1 MATGTGLPLQEKSP
15 TIVQTGGTP
24 ATFNGGDGGA
34 SDWARIAA
42 MGDKLQSEAGHAFG
56 LEVHQAQ
63 VGYLADQNVEIAR
76 KRIELR
82 DQFSGNPDGFDA
94 AWNGYTE
101 GKIGQAEPWA
111 LPHIKKLLGS
121 EGNAAYSAILGEKR
135 AEDGRLDSSRIDA
148 LAKMASDDVLGT
160 AMAGT
165 FNSPEGQAK
174 VEKFRAVMATA
185 VSSKLIAPE
194 EAERRVVD
202 VTNRA
207 TAETLVKHIGDDYRT
222 NRANGEIAGPAA
234 LKAAE
239 DTILRNPD
247 LPLSEEQRY
256 AYYHKAT
263 AEIRALE
270 AERKQDL
277 VGAKA
282 GMQDAMYAMARGV
295 RVDPD
300 TIDSLSK
307 QLNAAGGQA
316 EVAKLRAAAA
326 RAENMN
332 SFGRLPLSD
341 QVTQYRSAAYSAS
354 ATSPIAKSAYDYFVG
369 QGYSPAQSAGIVG
382 NLLHESGLDPT
393 ISHDQGTGIGIAGWR
408 LDRRQALRDFAA
420 ARGTSETDFKTQLA
434 FVDHELKTSEPTAR
448 AALMQAQT
456 PQDAAVAFI
465 RFERPQGYN
474 DANPALAHGAS
485 NRVGLAK
492 AVADAT
498 GASGASTDGRPIIPA
513 GMDYRLVSAQKTELD
528 KSSREEW
535 VRIQK
540 DLDAG
545 IRPTPDA
552 LNNVIQGFTLTGNHD
567 ALETVGAR
575 LDRFDAKFSAGR
587 QPQAVAE
594 GAAHELTRIGE
605 TEGLSPGQSAWLRD
619 LRAVNVATTQ
629 RLKDDP
635 IGLAVERFPERFQT
649 PAPLDASNSDSLR
662 AGLAQRGQIAGFV
675 AQNYRVPAVSALSP
689 ADLNTIKGALATADA
704 SGKARIYGDIAAAL
718 PEDVRNKTL
727 AQLTKDG
734 HVASVEAFAGAVAA
748 EAPVIGESIMRGQKA
763 IATDKRFDA
772 YEDKKKDFNEIF
784 DKALPISTFGLT
796 SRADDT
802 GAYAT
807 IKSAVR
813 ARYADIAAQVG
824 DTSGEVKAVRLQQA
838 VTDVTGGVLRH
849 NGGTL
854 VAPRRGMTQSQFD
867 GMIWNMTDQ
876 DLPGVTTLSGTPI
889 TADYLRNNARLESV
903 GDGKYLLQLGSD
915 PQRPIYAFMNAHDP
929 FGEPTPY
936 VLDLKN
942 RDIGPPK
949 PLSGGDVISSINNP
963 LGP

>member
-1 MATGTGLPLQEKSP
+1 MATGTGLPLQEKNP
-15 TIVQTGGTP
+15 AIVQSGGAP

-34 SDWARIAA
+34 SDWARIAT
-42 MGDKLQSEAGHAFG
+42 MGDKLQSQAGHELG

-76 KRIELR
+76 KRIEMR
-82 DQFSGNPDGFDA
+82 DQFASNPDGFDA
-94 AWNGYTE
+94 AWAGYTE
-101 GKIGQAEPWA
+101 GKVGQAEPWA
-111 LPHIKKLLGS
+111 LPHIKKLLGT

-135 AEDGRLDSSRIDA
+135 SEDKRLDVSSIDA
-148 LAKMASDDVLGT
+148 LAKMAANDVLGT

-185 VSSKLIAPE
+185 VTSKLIAPE
-194 EAERRVVD
+194 EAERRIVD

-207 TAETLVKHIGDDYRT
+207 TAETLIKHIGDDYRT

-239 DTILRNPD
+239 ETILRNPA

-277 VGAKA
+277 SVARA

-295 RVDPD
+295 RVDPG
-300 TIDSLSK
+300 TIDSLST
-307 QLNAAGGQA
+307 QLSAAGGQA

-326 RAENMN
+326 RAENM
-332 SFGRLPLSD
+332 SAFGRLPLGD

-369 QGYSPAQSAGIVG
+369 QGYSKSQAAGIVG

-408 LDRRQALRDFAA
+408 LERRQALREFAA

-434 FVDHELKTSEPTAR
+434 FVDHELKTSEPGAR
-448 AALMQAQT
+448 TALMQAQT

-465 RFERPQGYN
+465 RFERPKGYN
-474 DANPALAHGAS
+474 ETNPALAHGAS
-485 NRVGLAK
+485 NRVGLAR
-492 AVADAT
+492 AVAEAT
-498 GASGASTDGRPIIPA
+498 GGAAPDGRPVVSA
-513 GMDYRLVSAQKTELD
+513 GMDFRLVSAQKTELD

-535 VRIQK
+535 KRIQA

-552 LNNVIQGFTLTGNHD
+552 LNSVIQGFTLTGNHD

-575 LDRFDAKFSAGR
+575 LDRFDAKFAAGR

-605 TEGLSPGQSAWLRD
+605 TEGLSPGQSAWLKD
-619 LRAVNVATTQ
+619 LWAVNKATTEA
-629 RLKDDP
+629 LDKDP

-649 PAPLDASNSDSLR
+649 PAPLNAASSDTLR
-662 AGLAQRGQIAGFV
+662 AGLAQRGKIASFV
-675 AQNYRVPAVSALSP
+675 SENYRVPAVSALSP

-704 SGKARIYGDIAAAL
+704 AGKARIYNDITAAL
-718 PEDVRNKTL
+718 PEGVRIATIS
-727 AQLTKDG
+727 QLTKDG
-734 HVASVEAFAGAVAA
+734 HVATVEAFAGALSS
-748 EAPVIGESIMRGQKA
+748 EAPLIGESIMRGQQAIKA
-763 IATDKRFDA
+763 DKRFDP
-772 YEDKKKDFNEIF
+772 YLDKKDDFNSTF
-784 DKALPISTFGLT
+784 DKALPIATFGLT
-796 SRADDT
+796 SRTDDK

-813 ARYADIAAQVG
+813 ARYADLAAQAG
-824 DTSGEVKAVRLQQA
+824 DTSGEVKEERIRQA
-838 VTDVTGGVLRH
+838 VTDVTGGVLHH

-854 VAPRRGMTQSQFD
+854 VAPRRGMDQSQFD
-867 GMIWNMTDQ
+867 GLIWNITDQ
-876 DLPGVTTLSGTPI
+876 DLFGVTTLSGTPVA
-889 TADYLRNNARLESV
+889 ADYLRSNARLENV
-903 GDGKYLLQLGSD
+903 GDGKYLLQLGKD
-915 PQRPIYAFMNAHDP
+915 PQRPIYAFMNARDP

-942 RDIGPPK
+942 RTGRLPTF
-949 PLSGGDVISSINNP
+949 SETSSQYLQTVGMPTGN
-963 LGP
+963 

>member
-1 MATGTGLPLQEKSP
+1 MATGTGLPLQEKNP
-15 TIVQTGGTP
+15 AIVQSGGAP

-34 SDWARIAA
+34 SDWAHIAA
-42 MGDKLQSEAGHAFG
+42 MGDKFQSQAGHALG

-63 VGYLADQNVEIAR
+63 VGALAEKDVVIGR

-94 AWNGYTE
+94 AWSGFTE
-101 GKIGQAEPWA
+101 GMIAQAEPWA
-111 LPHIKKLLGS
+111 LPHIKKLLGT

-135 AEDGRLDSSRIDA
+135 AEDGRLDVSRIDA
-148 LAKMASDDVLGT
+148 LAKMSANAVLGT

-165 FNSPEGQAK
+165 FNSPEGQAE

-185 VSSKLIAPE
+185 VTSKLIAPE
-194 EAERRVVD
+194 EAERRIVD
-202 VTNRA
+202 VMNRA
-207 TAETLVKHIGDDYRT
+207 TAETLIKHIGDDYRT

-239 DTILRNPD
+239 ETILRNPA

-277 VGAKA
+277 SVARA

-295 RVDPD
+295 RVDPG
-300 TIDSLSK
+300 TIDSLST
-307 QLNAAGGQA
+307 QLSAAGGQA
-316 EVAKLRAAAA
+316 EVAKLRGAAA
-326 RAENMN
+326 RAEFMAPYGRSPIPDQISTYRDYTK
-332 SFGRLPLSD
+332 SF
-341 QVTQYRSAAYSAS
+341 T
-354 ATSPIAKSAYDYFVG
+354 ATSPVAKSAYDYFVG
-369 QGYSPAQSAGIVG
+369 QGYSKPQAAGIVG

-393 ISHDQGTGIGIAGWR
+393 VSHDQGTGIGIAGWR
-408 LDRRQALRDFAA
+408 LERRQALREFAA

-434 FVDHELKTSEPTAR
+434 FVDHELKTSEPGAR
-448 AALMQAQT
+448 TALMQAQT

-465 RFERPQGYN
+465 RFERPKGYN
-474 DANPALAHGAS
+474 ETNPALAHGAS

-492 AVADAT
+492 AVAAAA
-498 GASGASTDGRPIIPA
+498 GGVDGRPVV
-513 GMDYRLVSAQKTELD
+513 GEGVDLRLVSGMKTELD

-535 VRIQK
+535 KRIQT

-552 LNNVIQGFTLTGNHD
+552 LNAVIQGFTLTGNHD

-575 LDRFDAKFSAGR
+575 LDRFDAKFGAGR

-594 GAAHELTRIGE
+594 GAAHELTRIGLID
-605 TEGLSPGQSAWLRD
+605 GLSPGQSAWLKD
-619 LRAVNVATTQ
+619 LRAVNKATTEG
-629 RLKDDP
+629 LDKDP

-649 PAPLDASNSDSLR
+649 PAPLNAASSDTLR
-662 AGLAQRGQIAGFV
+662 AGLAQRGKIAAFV
-675 AQNYRVPAVSALSP
+675 SENYRVPAVSALSP

-704 SGKARIYGDIAAAL
+704 AGKARIYGDLTAAL
-718 PEDVRNKTL
+718 PEVVRIATIS
-727 AQLTKDG
+727 QLTKDG
-734 HVASVEAFAGAVAA
+734 HVAAVEAFAGALSS
-748 EAPVIGESIMRGQKA
+748 EAPLVGESIMRGQQAIKA
-763 IATDKRFDA
+763 DKRFDP
-772 YEDKKKDFNEIF
+772 YLDKKDDFNSTF
-784 DKALPISTFGLT
+784 DKALPIATFGLT
-796 SRADDT
+796 SRTDDK

-813 ARYADIAAQVG
+813 ARYADLAAQSG
-824 DTSGEVKAVRLQQA
+824 DTSGEVKEDRIRQA

-854 VAPRRGMTQSQFD
+854 VAPRRGMDQSQFD
-867 GMIWNMTDQ
+867 GLIWNITDQ
-876 DLPGVTTLSGTPI
+876 DLFGVTTLSGTPV
-889 TADYLRNNARLESV
+889 TADYLRSNARLENV
-903 GDGKYLLQLGSD
+903 GDGKYLLQLGKD
-915 PQRPIYAFMNAHDP
+915 PQRPIYAFMNARDP

-942 RDIGPPK
+942 RTGRLPTFSETYSQYLQTVGMPT
-949 PLSGGDVISSINNP
+949 GN
-963 LGP
+963 